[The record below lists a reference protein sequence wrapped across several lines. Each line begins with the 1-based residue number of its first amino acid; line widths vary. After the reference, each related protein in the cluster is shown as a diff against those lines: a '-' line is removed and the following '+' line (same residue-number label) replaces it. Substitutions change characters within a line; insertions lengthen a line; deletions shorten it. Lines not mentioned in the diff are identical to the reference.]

1 MSTDLQALPVIPVV
15 PGTKQAAVKWRRS
28 DVGDPAQPWSA
39 WSDQFPNHDRA
50 ILTGERSGYDELDV
64 DPRNDGDTT
73 LARLIELHGP
83 LPETHIET
91 TRGGGLHYRFNHI
104 DGQRNRIGFAPGLD
118 WKGEGGISLC
128 AGSEG
133 YEVLVSAP
141 AADAPQWL
149 QDVLHREEHPDSVE
163 ITEYASDAFDDA
175 MKRRLNGYAANAV
188 QGEVARLQA
197 CADGAENWD
206 NTTYAVACNLL
217 EIAHSTWNDYSEQN
231 ALDDLFENAPTDAGF
246 DADNHMTK
254 WMSADIM
261 TTGNARA
268 LPKWAEEEVNDEPT
282 TPEEAEDDFQ
292 REVQKEVKR
301 LAVQQEAARYLAGRD
316 YKGSEDISWDDLAV
330 GQTEWL
336 IDGLVAKSGDPF
348 VLNAKPNLG
357 KTFVIIDMLC
367 SLALAKPWM
376 GKATRQAKSVFV
388 IGEGRAGVFNR
399 FNAWCA
405 ANGVDLEEIKPWVS
419 FIDGANLNNDESV
432 RRIEKK
438 ILTAEADLV
447 VFDTYAATAGLVNE
461 DDNAMASLT
470 LNRAM
475 KAAGSAT
482 IAFTHHPTKA
492 TEDTAHPILRGAGAF
507 NGRVDVTMT
516 LTKDTNY
523 SGTAGDDR
531 QYLMLSTEDKH
542 GGKNRNARTETI
554 RGLYLDS
561 VGDSAALFRDDSE
574 QYSSADRLILD
585 HLQDGMTSAEFQA
598 VAGVSKATANRA
610 LSNSELVVK
619 SEDRTPRYSFA

>member
-1 MSTDLQALPVIPVV
+1 MSIPVIPVV
-15 PGTKQAAVKWRRS
+15 PGTKQAAVKWRRA

-39 WSDQFPNHDRA
+39 WSDQFPDHDRA

-73 LARLIELHGP
+73 LARLVELHGP
-83 LPETHIET
+83 LPETHIES

-128 AGSEG
+128 SGSEG

-141 AADAPQWL
+141 VADAPQWL
-149 QDVLHREEHPDSVE
+149 QDYVRREERPDSVE
-163 ITEYASDAFDDA
+163 VTEYASDAFDDA
-175 MKRRLNGYAANAV
+175 MKRRLNGYAGNAV
-188 QGEVARLQA
+188 QGEVARLKA
-197 CADGAENWD
+197 CADGADNWD
-206 NTTYAVACNLL
+206 DTTYAVACNLL
-217 EIAHSTWNDYSEQN
+217 EVAHSTWNDYTEQD
-231 ALDDLFENAPTDAGF
+231 AMDDLFDNAPTDDGF
-246 DADNHMTK
+246 DAERVATK
-254 WMSADIM
+254 WASAEI
-261 TTGNARA
+261 TTEGKARV
-268 LPKWAEEEVNDEPT
+268 LPDFAEAVEDEPT
-282 TPEEAEDDFQ
+282 TPEEVDADFQ

-367 SLALAKPWM
+367 SLALGKPWM

-388 IGEGRAGVFNR
+388 IGEGRAGVFSR
-399 FNAWCA
+399 FSAWCA

-419 FIDGANLNNDESV
+419 FIDGANLSNDESV

-438 ILTAEADLV
+438 ILTTGADLV
-447 VFDTYAATAGLVNE
+447 VFDTYAATSGVPNE
-461 DDNAMASLT
+461 DDNAMASLM

-475 KAAGSAT
+475 KAAGAAT

-492 TEDTAHPILRGAGAF
+492 SQDTPAPVLRGAGAF

-523 SGTAGDDR
+523 SGNAKDDR

-574 QYSSADRLILD
+574 QYSVGDRLILD
-585 HLQDGMTSAEFQA
+585 HLKDGMTRAEFES
-598 VAGVSKATANRA
+598 VAGCSKAKAARA
-610 LSNSELVVK
+610 LKDSSLIVK
-619 SEDRTPRYSFA
+619 SDDRVPRYSLAA